1 MSDAHDPFSFDAEY
15 GDPDLV
21 RAAKDPN
28 CPPRTGPEWEPGGR
42 ASDIPVEPRGDPSPF
57 ADLDEEADN
66 PVDEPPLCPNR
77 ADISRHLYA
86 LFPPEFVKA
95 YPDAWIEIAIAA
107 RATDWKPEASVH
119 FSPFNLPEAINYA
132 EKANK
137 AGRNIY
143 VGPSLRQGTTG
154 PSGRSKDTN
163 FLASIYSWSDL
174 DGAGDFDRVSNVLK
188 ANTLQNAILVMTGT
202 VPHKRAHP
210 YFRFSGVVPEAGQ
223 QKAANVALKTLLGTD
238 DVDDACRL
246 MRLAGCINYPSDDKR
261 GRGYV
266 PELVTLHIRKDAPS
280 YTVEQLTGLT
290 GKTSKPNGFDF
301 NDARPGRTDDELIEK
316 LEASRVKNWHNN
328 IRAAIATMIG
338 RGWSDSAIRLAC
350 AQYCKAGADDPDLA
364 PLIEGARLKWG
375 KPDEEAAP
383 GAKDYGDEF
392 GPAQP
397 PQPPELLGWDA
408 GEDDAI
414 PPPRGW
420 LLGTSFCRGFASS
433 LLGDG
438 GVGKTAVRYAQ
449 MLSLATKLAL
459 TGEWVFERCRVL
471 ILSLEDGPDE
481 LRRRLRAARLHHK
494 VGQDELKGWLFMDA
508 LGRKDGK
515 LMTLDQYGRPTPG
528 ILAARLERTIVER
541 QIDIVMLDP
550 FIKTHGLAE
559 NDNNNIDAVAQILTD
574 VAIKYNIAVDVPH
587 HMAKGPADP
596 GNANKGRGASA
607 LKDALRLV
615 RTATSMTP
623 EEAKALGRDEAAR
636 RRLIRIDDAKLNIA
650 PAHEARWLRLIG
662 VDLGNATLLYPNGDN
677 VQTVEPW
684 TPPNLFAD
692 ISVKV
697 INQILDEIDAGPSEG
712 DRYSDARN
720 VADPRAAWSVVAK
733 HCPGKGKGPASRVID
748 TWKDSGL
755 LVEKNYHNPRTRKAV
770 SGLWVDN
777 LKRPT

>member
-1 MSDAHDPFSFDAEY
+1 MF
-15 GDPDLV
+15 
-21 RAAKDPN
+21 
-28 CPPRTGPEWEPGGR
+28 
-42 ASDIPVEPRGDPSPF
+42 
-57 ADLDEEADN
+57 
-66 PVDEPPLCPNR
+66 
-77 ADISRHLYA
+77 
-86 LFPPEFVKA
+86 
-95 YPDAWIEIAIAA
+95 
-107 RATDWKPEASVH
+107 
-119 FSPFNLPEAINYA
+119 
-132 EKANK
+132 
-137 AGRNIY
+137 
-143 VGPSLRQGTTG
+143 
-154 PSGRSKDTN
+154 
-163 FLASIYSWSDL
+163 
-174 DGAGDFDRVSNVLK
+174 
-188 ANTLQNAILVMTGT
+188 VMTGRT
-202 VPHKRAHP
+202 PHERGHP
-210 YFRFSGVVPEAGQ
+210 YFRIAG
-223 QKAANVALKTLLGTD
+223 NVTRDQVREINIALKTALDTD
-238 DVDDACRL
+238 DVEDVCRV
-246 MRLAGCINYPSDDKR
+246 MRLAGTVSYPPPDKVA
-261 GRGYV
+261 RGYIA
-266 PELVTLHIRKDAPS
+266 ELVTLHIRKNAPA
-280 YTVEQLTGLT
+280 YTVDQLLALASDST
-290 GKTSKPNGFDF
+290 GKTSSTTNPFGFPDT
-301 NDARPGRTDDELIEK
+301 RPGRTDVELIEK

-338 RGWSDSAIRLAC
+338 RGWSDSAIKLAC
-350 AQYCKAGADDPDLA
+350 AQYCKGGADDPDLA
-364 PLIEGARLKWG
+364 PLIEGARKKWD

-392 GPAQP
+392 SPAQP

-449 MLSLATKLAL
+449 MLSLATKRPL

-550 FIKTHGLAE
+550 FIKTHDLTE

-615 RTATSMTP
+615 RTATAMTP
-623 EEAKALGRDEAAR
+623 EEAKALGLDEVAR

-733 HCPGKGKGPASRVID
+733 HCPGKGKGPASRVIK

-755 LVEKNYHNPRTRKAV
+755 LVEKNYHNPRTRKDV
-770 SGLWVDN
+770 GGLWVDN

>member
-1 MSDAHDPFSFDAEY
+1 MLMMP
-15 GDPDLV
+15 
-21 RAAKDPN
+21 
-28 CPPRTGPEWEPGGR
+28 
-42 ASDIPVEPRGDPSPF
+42 
-57 ADLDEEADN
+57 
-66 PVDEPPLCPNR
+66 
-77 ADISRHLYA
+77 
-86 LFPPEFVKA
+86 
-95 YPDAWIEIAIAA
+95 
-107 RATDWKPEASVH
+107 
-119 FSPFNLPEAINYA
+119 
-132 EKANK
+132 
-137 AGRNIY
+137 
-143 VGPSLRQGTTG
+143 
-154 PSGRSKDTN
+154 
-163 FLASIYSWSDL
+163 
-174 DGAGDFDRVSNVLK
+174 
-188 ANTLQNAILVMTGT
+188 
-202 VPHKRAHP
+202 
-210 YFRFSGVVPEAGQ
+210 
-223 QKAANVALKTLLGTD
+223 
-238 DVDDACRL
+238 CRL

-261 GRGYV
+261 ERGYV
-266 PELVTLHIRKDAPS
+266 PELVTLHIRKDAPA
-280 YTVEQLTGLT
+280 YTVEHLTGLAGT
-290 GKTSKPNGFDF
+290 GKPSNPFGFDF
-301 NDARPGRTDDELIEK
+301 NNTAKPGRTDDEIITL
-316 LEASRVKNWHNN
+316 LEASRVEGKWHKN
-328 IRAAIATMIG
+328 IRDAIASMIG
-338 RGWSDSAIRLAC
+338 YNWSDLQIRLAC
-350 AQYCKAGADDPDLA
+350 KPYCRDGYGDTDLDDFINRGRAKWDKPDPDQ
-364 PLIEGARLKWG
+364 PT
-375 KPDEEAAP
+375 PD
-383 GAKDYGDEF
+383 DDEF
-392 GPAQP
+392 GPTQP

-408 GEDDAI
+408 GEDDTI

-449 MLSLATKLAL
+449 MLSLATKRAL

-481 LRRRLRAARLHHK
+481 LRRRLRAARLHHSI
-494 VGQDELKGWLFMDA
+494 GQDELKGWLFMDA

-515 LMTLDQYGRPTPG
+515 LMILDQYGRPMLG

-574 VAIKYNIAVDVPH
+574 LAIKYNIAVDVPH

-615 RTATSMTP
+615 RTATAMTP
-623 EEAKALGRDEAAR
+623 EEAKALGLDEAAR

-650 PAHEARWLRLIG
+650 PASEARWLRLIS
-662 VDLGNATLLYPNGDN
+662 VDLGNATPLYPNGDN

-684 TPPNLFAD
+684 TPPSLFAD
-692 ISVKV
+692 ISVPV

-720 VADPRAAWSVVAK
+720 VADPRAAWSVVAR
-733 HCPGKGKGPASRVID
+733 HCPGKGKGPASRVIK

-755 LVEKNYHNPRTRKAV
+755 LVEKNYHNPRTRKDV